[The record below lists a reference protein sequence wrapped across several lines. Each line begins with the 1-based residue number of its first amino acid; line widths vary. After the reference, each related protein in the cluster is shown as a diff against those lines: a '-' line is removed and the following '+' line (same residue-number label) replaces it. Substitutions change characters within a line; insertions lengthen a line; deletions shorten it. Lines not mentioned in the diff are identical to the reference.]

1 MKTLYRLLFI
11 LSLCLSF
18 SSVPAQ
24 GLLNLSK
31 AKSDVA
37 RYYAS
42 GRYDHDVDSV
52 MAYALTQLRAVKAGP
67 RDVVVFDVDETAI
80 ANLPHII
87 SMDFG
92 FRLDIWNE
100 WVNSAQAKA
109 IPQVKRFY
117 DTLITRGIGVV
128 FLTGRMDE
136 ITPATRKNLLA
147 EGYRKYDTL
156 ITRSKGDG
164 YGSTGAFKTAT
175 RKKLEDAGYHIIMC
189 IGDQDTDLIGGNAG
203 IKIKLPNY
211 IYLID

>member
-1 MKTLYRLLFI
+1 MKTYTVLLFALFII
-11 LSLCLSF
+11 LNALQLNAQSLT
-18 SSVPAQ
+18 
-24 GLLNLSK
+24 NLSK

-52 MAYALTQLRAVKAGP
+52 MAHALNQLRAIKTGP
-67 RDVVVFDVDETAI
+67 HDVVVFDVDETTI
-80 ANLPHII
+80 ANLPHVI

-100 WVNSAQAKA
+100 WVSSAQAKA

-117 DTLITRGIGVV
+117 DTLISRGIGVV

-136 ITPATRKNLLA
+136 FAPATKKNL
-147 EGYRKYDTL
+147 ETVGYVKYDTL
-156 ITRSKGDG
+156 ITRPKGDG

-175 RKKLEDAGYHIIMC
+175 RKKLEDAGFHIIMC
-189 IGDQDTDLIGGNAG
+189 VGDQDTDLLGENTG

-211 IYLID
+211 IYIID